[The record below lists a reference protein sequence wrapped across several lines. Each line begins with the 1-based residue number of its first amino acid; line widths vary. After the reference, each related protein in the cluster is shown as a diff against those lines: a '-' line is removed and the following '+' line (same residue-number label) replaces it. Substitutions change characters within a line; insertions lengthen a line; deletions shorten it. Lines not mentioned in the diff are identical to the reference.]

1 MHANKDIYCIYE
13 NYKQIYILEEGSM
26 LDKVKAII
34 AASVVFASGL
44 HADDTE
50 ARMERNKIFSKS
62 ASELT
67 TEYPKTVRA
76 VQQSSVVKTTKEYDV
91 GDFFIELLQLTQKDP
106 KLTAE
111 MLRVAGE
118 YLKEDGPKPA
128 DLFKAKAPETNSV
141 SNHNH
146 SK

>member
-1 MHANKDIYCIYE
+1 MHANKDIYSIYE

-44 HADDTE
+44 HADDTKS
-50 ARMERNKIFSKS
+50 RMERNKIFSKS

-76 VQQSSVVKTTKEYDV
+76 VQQSQVVKTAEEYN
-91 GDFFIELLQLTQKDP
+91 GMHLFLDFLKIAIKKNPQLTSELVKVGQ
-106 KLTAE
+106 
-111 MLRVAGE
+111 E
-118 YLKEDGPKPA
+118 YQKEDGAKSA
-128 DLFKAKAPETNSV
+128 DLYKEPETNSV
-141 SNHNH
+141 SDHNH